1 MRAFLLVTVLVTVGA
16 IPLPAQES
24 RTSQGTAQGTGVQQ
38 SEGPPIRV
46 FVEEVTVPFI
56 VTDNRNRIITE
67 LTREDFKVFE
77 DKKPQEVTAFVQEAG
92 VPLRVGLMIDTSN
105 SIRDRFAFEQRAA
118 SDFLRSLLRPEKD
131 LAFLA
136 SFDSTAE
143 LVQDF
148 TGDLD
153 QLVGGIESLR
163 PGGGTAL
170 YDAIF
175 YGSRDRLLEGAPDLA
190 SYRRAMVILSDG
202 EDNQS
207 RYSRLQALEVA
218 QRAEVTI
225 YTISTNIRGIRM
237 PGDRVL
243 QQFAEEPGGRYFQPS
258 NVTDLDT
265 AFEAINTE
273 LRSQYSISYRPS
285 TPRDGKYHEIE
296 IAAQKRGLRVRA
308 RRGYFATVPPGFIP
322 PTEPSGS
329 SPNPER

>member
-1 MRAFLLVTVLVTVGA
+1 
-16 IPLPAQES
+16 
-24 RTSQGTAQGTGVQQ
+24 
-38 SEGPPIRV
+38 
-46 FVEEVTVPFI
+46 
-56 VTDNRNRIITE
+56 
-67 LTREDFKVFE
+67 
-77 DKKPQEVTAFVQEAG
+77 
-92 VPLRVGLMIDTSN
+92 MIDTSN

-118 SDFLRSLLRPEKD
+118 SDFLRALLRPEKD

-136 SFDSTAE
+136 SFDSLAE

-153 QLVGGIESLR
+153 KLVSAVDSLR

-175 YGSRDRLLEGAPDLA
+175 YGSRDRLLEGAPDLG
-190 SYRRAMVILSDG
+190 SYRRSMVILSDG

-243 QQFAEEPGGRYFQPS
+243 TQFAEETGGRYFQPF
-258 NVTDLDT
+258 NLTDLDS

-273 LRSQYSISYRPS
+273 LRSQYSISYRPT

-296 IAAQKRGLRVRA
+296 IVPQKRGRRVRA
-308 RRGYFATVPPGFIP
+308 RKGYLATQPPGFVP

-329 SPNPER
+329 STSPGR

>member
-1 MRAFLLVTVLVTVGA
+1 MRAFLLGVLLVAAGA
-16 IPLPAQES
+16 IPLPAQQS
-24 RTSQGTAQGTGVQQ
+24 RPAQGPGVQQ
-38 SEGPPIRV
+38 SDGPPIRV

-56 VTDNRNRIITE
+56 VTDSRNRMITD
-67 LTREDFKVFE
+67 LTKDDFKVIE
-77 DKKPQEVTAFVQEAG
+77 EKAPQEITAFTQETDA
-92 VPLRVGLMIDTSN
+92 PLRVGLMIDTSN

-118 SDFLRSLLRPEKD
+118 SDFLRALLRPEKD

-136 SFDSTAE
+136 SFDSLAE

-148 TGDLD
+148 TDDLD
-153 QLVGGIESLR
+153 KLVEGIDSLR

-175 YGSRDRLLEGAPDLA
+175 YGSRDRMLEGAPDLG

-218 QRAEVTI
+218 QRAEVII
-225 YTISTNIRGIRM
+225 YTITTNIRGVRM

-243 QQFAEEPGGRYFQPS
+243 QQFAEETGGRYFQPY
-258 NVTDLDT
+258 NLTDLDI
-265 AFEAINTE
+265 AFDAINTE

-285 TPRDGKYHEIE
+285 SPRDGKYHEIE
-296 IAAQKRGLRVRA
+296 IEPQRRGLRVRA
-308 RRGYFATVPPGFIP
+308 RKGYFATQPPGFVP
-322 PTEPSGS
+322 PTEPAGSGA
-329 SPNPER
+329 NPGR

>member
-1 MRAFLLVTVLVTVGA
+1 MHRFRLVLSLMIAGG
-16 IPLPAQES
+16 LSLSAQEN
-24 RTSQGTAQGTGVQQ
+24 QAGGEGDVQE

-46 FVEEVTVPFI
+46 VVEEVTVPFI
-56 VTDNRNRIITE
+56 VTDNRNRI
-67 LTREDFKVFE
+67 LTDLNQEDFKVYE
-77 DKKPQEVTAFVQEAG
+77 DGQEQRITAFVQETG
-92 VPLRVGLMIDTSN
+92 VPLRIGLMVDTSN

-118 SDFLRSLLRPEKD
+118 ADFLRSLLRPEID

-136 SFDSTAE
+136 SFDSMAE

-153 QLVGGIESLR
+153 ELVSAIDSLR
-163 PGGGTAL
+163 AGGGTAL

-175 YGSRDRLLEGAPDLA
+175 YGSRDRLLEGAPDLG
-190 SYRRAMVILSDG
+190 SYRRAMVVLSDG

-218 QRAEVTI
+218 QRAEVII

-243 QQFAEEPGGRYFQPS
+243 QQFAEETGGRYFQPFNMS
-258 NVTDLDT
+258 DLDV

-273 LRSQYSISYRPS
+273 LRSQYSISYQPTS
-285 TPRDGKYHEIE
+285 PRDGKYHEIE
-296 IAAQKRGLRVRA
+296 IDPQRRGLRVRA
-308 RRGYFATVPPGFIP
+308 RKGYFATEPPGFIP
-322 PTEPSGS
+322 DRPTGLEA
-329 SPNPER
+329 R

>member
-1 MRAFLLVTVLVTVGA
+1 MHRFRLVLSLMIAGGL
-16 IPLPAQES
+16 PLSAQEN
-24 RTSQGTAQGTGVQQ
+24 QAGGEGDVQQ

-46 FVEEVTVPFI
+46 VVEEVTVPFI
-56 VTDNRNRIITE
+56 VTDNRNRILTE
-67 LTREDFKVFE
+67 LNQEDFKVYE
-77 DKKPQEVTAFVQEAG
+77 DGQEQRITAFVQETG
-92 VPLRVGLMIDTSN
+92 VPLRIGLMVDTSN

-118 SDFLRSLLRPEKD
+118 ADFLRSLLRPEID

-136 SFDSTAE
+136 SFDSMAE

-153 QLVGGIESLR
+153 ELVSAIDSLR
-163 PGGGTAL
+163 AGGGTAL

-175 YGSRDRLLEGAPDLA
+175 YGSRDRLLEGAPDLG
-190 SYRRAMVILSDG
+190 SYRRAMVVLSDG

-218 QRAEVTI
+218 QRAEVII

-243 QQFAEEPGGRYFQPS
+243 QQFAEETGGRYFQPFNMS
-258 NVTDLDT
+258 DLDV

-273 LRSQYSISYRPS
+273 LRSQYSISYQPTS
-285 TPRDGKYHEIE
+285 PRDGKYHEIE
-296 IAAQKRGLRVRA
+296 IDPQRRGLRVRA
-308 RRGYFATVPPGFIP
+308 RKGYFATEPPGFIP
-322 PTEPSGS
+322 DRPTGLEA
-329 SPNPER
+329 R

>member
-1 MRAFLLVTVLVTVGA
+1 MRLVLCLAILLAFTGVPVAG
-16 IPLPAQES
+16 QENQPG
-24 RTSQGTAQGTGVQQ
+24 QGTTGVQQ

-46 FVEEVTVPFI
+46 VVEEVTVPFI
-56 VTDNRNRIITE
+56 VTDSRNRIITD
-67 LTREDFKVFE
+67 LTKEDFKVFE
-77 DKKPQEVTAFVQEAG
+77 DKVEQPISAFERQTD
-92 VPLRVGLMIDTSN
+92 VPLRLGLMIDTSN

-118 SDFLRSLLRPEKD
+118 SDFLRQLLRPDRD

-136 SFDSTAE
+136 SFDSMAE

-153 QLVGGIESLR
+153 ELVAAIDSLR

-175 YGSRDRLLEGAPDLA
+175 YGSRDRLLEGAPDLG

-218 QRAEVTI
+218 QRAEVII
-225 YTISTNIRGIRM
+225 YTISTNIRGVRM

-243 QQFAEEPGGRYFQPS
+243 QQFAEETGGRYFQPS
-258 NVTDLDT
+258 NLQDLDV

-273 LRSQYSISYRPS
+273 LRSQYSISYQPS

-296 IAAQKRGLRVRA
+296 IEPQRRGLRVRA
-308 RRGYFATVPPGFIP
+308 RKGYFATEPPGFIP
-322 PTEPSGS
+322 ANPSGALPS
-329 SPNPER
+329 SPSR

>member
-1 MRAFLLVTVLVTVGA
+1 MRAFLLGVFLLTVGA
-16 IPLPAQES
+16 IPLFAQES
-24 RTSQGTAQGTGVQQ
+24 RPAQRPGVQQ

-56 VTDNRNRIITE
+56 VTDNRNRIITD
-67 LTREDFKVFE
+67 LAKEDFKVIE
-77 DKKPQEVTAFVQEAG
+77 DKQSQEITAFVQETQ
-92 VPLRVGLMIDTSN
+92 VPLRIGLMIDTSN

-118 SDFLRSLLRPEKD
+118 ADFLRALLRPEKD

-153 QLVGGIESLR
+153 KLVEAVESLR

-175 YGSRDRLLEGAPDLA
+175 YGSRDRLLEGAPDLG
-190 SYRRAMVILSDG
+190 SYRRSMVILSDG

-243 QQFAEEPGGRYFQPS
+243 TQFAEETGGRYFQPS
-258 NVTDLDT
+258 NPTDLDA
-265 AFEAINTE
+265 AFEAINAE
-273 LRSQYSISYRPS
+273 LRSQYSISYRPT

-296 IAAQKRGLRVRA
+296 IDPQKRGMRVRA
-308 RRGYFATVPPGFIP
+308 RKGYFATVPPGFVP
-322 PTEPSGS
+322 PAEPSG
-329 SPNPER
+329 PAANPER